1 MKRKILKISLVG
13 KTNAGKSTLLNNLV
27 GEKISI
33 TNKKINTTEDFVI
46 GIVNINNTQLAL
58 YDTPGISFLSE
69 NKSSKKSKLKKNLWE
84 GLNQSD
90 IILYLI
96 DSKRIELN
104 DLKNDLPKLFEL
116 KKKIS
121 IIFNKTDLIKAENIL
136 KDIKLI
142 TAKYKIDTFFNI
154 SAKKKLGFKNLIEY
168 LLKKSKYGEW
178 LFNKDEVSDK
188 DDIFITNEC
197 TRNETLSLVHQ
208 EIPYNIEVINKTF
221 KYLNNG
227 QLKIKQDII
236 IKNERYK
243 KILLGRKGSKIKD
256 IRIRSQKEISNIL
269 NVKTHL
275 YINIILSNAKKI

>member
-1 MKRKILKISLVG
+1 MKRKVLKISLVG

-33 TNKKINTTEDFVI
+33 TNKKINTTEDFIV
-46 GIVNINNTQLAL
+46 GIKNIKNTQLII
-58 YDTPGISFLSE
+58 YDTPGISFLKE
-69 NKSSKKSKLKKNLWE
+69 NKYKKNKLKKNLWE

-90 IILYLI
+90 IVFYII

-104 DLKNDLPKLFEL
+104 DLKSDFLKLSEL

-121 IIFNKTDLIKAENIL
+121 IIFNKTDLIKAENLL

-142 TAKYKIDTFFNI
+142 TAKYKVDMFFNI
-154 SAKKKLGFKNLIEY
+154 SAKKKLGFKNLIDY
-168 LLKKSKYGEW
+168 LLKRSKYGEW
-178 LFNKDEVSDK
+178 LFNDDEVTDK
-188 DDIFITNEC
+188 DDIFIANEC
-197 TRNETLSLVHQ
+197 TRNEILSLVHK
-208 EIPYNIEVINKTF
+208 EIPYNVEVINKTF
-221 KYLNNG
+221 KYLKNG

-256 IRIRSQKEISNIL
+256 IRINSQKEISNIL

-275 YINIILSNAKKI
+275 YINIILSDAKKI

>member
-46 GIVNINNTQLAL
+46 GIVNFKNTQLIL
-58 YDTPGISFLSE
+58 YDTPGISFLRD
-69 NKSSKKSKLKKNLWE
+69 NKSQKNKLKKNLWE

-104 DLKNDLPKLFEL
+104 DLKNDFPKLYEL
-116 KKKIS
+116 KKNIS
-121 IIFNKTDLIKAENIL
+121 IIFNKTDLIKAENLL
-136 KDIKLI
+136 KHIKLI
-142 TAKYKIDTFFNI
+142 TEKYKIEKFFNI
-154 SAKKKLGFKNLIEY
+154 SAKKKLGFENLIDY
-168 LLKKSKYGEW
+168 LLQKSKYGKW
-178 LFNKDEVSDK
+178 LYKDDEITDK

-197 TRNETLSLVHQ
+197 TRNQILSLINK
-208 EIPYNIEVINKTF
+208 EIPYNIEVSNKTF
-221 KYLNNG
+221 KYLKNG

-236 IKNERYK
+236 IKNDRYK

-256 IRIRSQKEISNIL
+256 IRIKSQKEISNIL
-269 NVKTHL
+269 DIKTHL
-275 YINIILSNAKKI
+275 YINIISSDAKKI